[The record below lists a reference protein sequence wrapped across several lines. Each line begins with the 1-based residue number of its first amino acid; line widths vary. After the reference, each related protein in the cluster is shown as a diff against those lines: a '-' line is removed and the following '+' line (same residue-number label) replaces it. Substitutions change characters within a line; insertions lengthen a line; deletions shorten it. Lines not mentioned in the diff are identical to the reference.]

1 MNHMYKTNIVKS
13 YLSSEC
19 TVQYTGKCTYTE
31 HSEKTE
37 DESIMLR
44 LKYVHEISKSRNTV
58 QIMYN
63 KI

>member
-13 YLSSEC
+13 DLSSEC

-31 HSEKTE
+31 HSEKTV

-44 LKYVHEISKSRNTV
+44 LKICTW
-58 QIMYN
+58 N
-63 KI
+63 K

>member
-13 YLSSEC
+13 DLSSEC
-19 TVQYTGKCTYTE
+19 TVQYTGKSTYTE

-44 LKYVHEISKSRNTV
+44 LKICTW
-58 QIMYN
+58 N
-63 KI
+63 K